1 MYIPYNKK
9 YSCLGDV
16 SRPEE
21 EQTWLEKF
29 FSGLGKAALMRSS
42 KEVLDIGIQ
51 AGSKELR
58 EAAGL
63 STGVFTRVPSSG
75 ISKTSKTPKT
85 VIYGIGAVVILGIVG
100 IVIVAKR
107 KK

>member
-21 EQTWLEKF
+21 EQTWSEKF

-75 ISKTSKTPKT
+75 ISKTPKT